1 MPEKSQK
8 DEETVFDRIDQYSFS
23 SDERFL
29 NGLPSIVAGIAKS
42 KPGATVEK
50 AFYDREMLKAK
61 AFYFSKYVYILPRPM
76 LNVYAIPIIEK

>member
-1 MPEKSQK
+1 MPTKSESE
-8 DEETVFDRIDQYSFS
+8 DETVFDRFDKYNFS

-42 KPGATVEK
+42 KPGATVDK

-61 AFYFSKYVYILPRPM
+61 TFYFSK
-76 LNVYAIPIIEK
+76 